1 MLGASIMATHKDLD
15 VWKESI
21 TLVTEIYSLTANYP
35 DSERF
40 GLISQMRR
48 AAVSVPSNIAE
59 GAARGTNKEY
69 IHFLNISL
77 GSLSEL
83 ETQILISQNLEYIS
97 SVEILK
103 DLELIRAKLYKF
115 RNYLKSKVKA

>member
-1 MLGASIMATHKDLD
+1 MTTHKELD
-15 VWKESI
+15 VWKEAI
-21 TLVTEIYSLTANYP
+21 DLVTQVYKLTGIFP
-35 DSERF
+35 ESERF

-69 IHFLNISL
+69 IHYLNMSL

-83 ETQILISQNLEYIS
+83 ETQILISQNLDYIS

-103 DLELIRAKLYKF
+103 DLELIRAKLYKL
-115 RNYLKSKVKA
+115 RNYLNSKAKAQR

>member
-1 MLGASIMATHKDLD
+1 MATHKDLD

-21 TLVTEIYSLTANYP
+21 ELVTELYRMTSSFP

-40 GLISQMRR
+40 GLIAQMQR
-48 AAVSVPSNIAE
+48 AAVSIPSNIAE

-69 IHFLNISL
+69 VYFLNSSL

-83 ETQILISQNLEYIS
+83 ETQIIISHNLEHINS
-97 SVEILK
+97 LDILK
-103 DLELIRAKLYKF
+103 DLELIRAKLYKL
-115 RNYLKSKVKA
+115 RNYLKSKIKA